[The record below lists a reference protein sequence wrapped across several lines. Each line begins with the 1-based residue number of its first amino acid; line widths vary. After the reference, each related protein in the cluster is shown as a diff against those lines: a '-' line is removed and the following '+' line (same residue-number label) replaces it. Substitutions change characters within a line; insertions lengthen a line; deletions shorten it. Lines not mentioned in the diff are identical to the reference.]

1 MNEELKNK
9 IESIKNNTVLH
20 GEIDLNVKLR
30 IDFPNHEKLRHA
42 FEVQEL
48 IDSATE
54 ALQNAIADYIYD
66 DYKMSRYAV
75 NHTEV
80 EVSSIETKGILDA
93 VLESFVPS
101 RPQMGVEE

>member
-9 IESIKNNTVLH
+9 IESTKTNTVIN

-30 IDFPNHEKLRHA
+30 FDFPNHEKLRHA

-54 ALQNAIADYIYD
+54 ALEDALSEYAYNDF
-66 DYKMSRYAV
+66 KMSRYQV

-80 EVSSIETKGILDA
+80 EVVALETTGLLEA
-93 VLESFVPS
+93 VLESGAFD
-101 RPQMGVEE
+101 Q

>member
-9 IESIKNNTVLH
+9 IERTKNSTVLH

-54 ALQNAIADYIYD
+54 ALQNSIADYIFND
-66 DYKMSRYAV
+66 FKMSRYAV
-75 NHTEV
+75 NYTEV
-80 EVSSIETKGILDA
+80 EVSSIETKGLLDA
-93 VLESFVPS
+93 VLESW
-101 RPQMGVEE
+101 GVEE

>member
-9 IESIKNNTVLH
+9 IESTKTNTVIN

-30 IDFPNHEKLRHA
+30 FDFPNHEKLRNA

-54 ALQNAIADYIYD
+54 ALEDALSEYAYNDF
-66 DYKMSRYAV
+66 KMSRYQV

-80 EVSSIETKGILDA
+80 EVVALETTGLLEA
-93 VLESFVPS
+93 VLESGAFD
-101 RPQMGVEE
+101 Q